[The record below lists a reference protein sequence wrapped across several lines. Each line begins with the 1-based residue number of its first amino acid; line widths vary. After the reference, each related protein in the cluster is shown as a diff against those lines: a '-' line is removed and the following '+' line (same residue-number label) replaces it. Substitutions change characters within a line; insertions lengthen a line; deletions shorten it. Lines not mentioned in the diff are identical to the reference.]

1 MTGIQGLQP
10 LCPRETIT
18 QTRQTERE
26 ILLVASSSLNFRPQT
41 DWNQERE
48 KEERRRGAKREGDKD
63 KEGEREKR
71 NAENRRKKSQARVQK
86 ILLFYI
92 LITRVI
98 YLIRKLLRRVRT
110 LINTRAARLQPVTV
124 RTLLKTDNH
133 KNPNSWQSLIIDSS
147 LSSQSS
153 RMSDRS

>member
-48 KEERRRGAKREGDKD
+48 KEERRRGAKRERD

-71 NAENRRKKSQARVQK
+71 TAENRRKKSQARVQK

-110 LINTRAARLQPVTV
+110 LINTRAARLQSVTV

>member
-48 KEERRRGAKREGDKD
+48 KEERRRGAKRERD

-71 NAENRRKKSQARVQK
+71 TAENRRKKSQARVQK

-110 LINTRAARLQPVTV
+110 LINTRAARLQFVTV

>member
-48 KEERRRGAKREGDKD
+48 KEERRRGAKRERD

-71 NAENRRKKSQARVQK
+71 TAENRRKKSQARVQK

-124 RTLLKTDNH
+124 HTLLKTDNH

>member
-71 NAENRRKKSQARVQK
+71 NAENRRKKK
-86 ILLFYI
+86 
-92 LITRVI
+92 
-98 YLIRKLLRRVRT
+98 
-110 LINTRAARLQPVTV
+110 P
-124 RTLLKTDNH
+124 
-133 KNPNSWQSLIIDSS
+133 
-147 LSSQSS
+147 SQSPKDS
-153 RMSDRS
+153 TFLHFDHKSYLSHQEVIEEGAHINQYQGGSATACNCPHAPENWQP

>member
-48 KEERRRGAKREGDKD
+48 KEERRRGAKRERD

-110 LINTRAARLQPVTV
+110 LINTRAARLQSVTV